1 MLYGLIMIVFVFTLI
16 LIYVP
21 MLMCRIVKLYRVSLI
36 CVQAPDEA
44 VNILKFRGEMHNF
57 KLVELM

>member
-1 MLYGLIMIVFVFTLI
+1 MIVFVFTLI

-36 CVQAPDEA
+36 RVQAPDEA